1 VLCIQETWLQ
11 RSSVKLD
18 IPGYQVYEER
28 RAKGIRGGI
37 ALLVRKG
44 IKVIKYVGNEYAQ
57 GVEIQVQGGDTVWV
71 GNVYLPPTES
81 MLKRDK
87 NEEVARELIEDVTG
101 SIPQNSQSVMC
112 GDWNARIGELYPKIG
127 ETCIPRR
134 SLDQRTGSRAPWV
147 IALCEG

>member
-1 VLCIQETWLQ
+1 MLCVQETWLP

-28 RAKGIRGGI
+28 REKGIRGGI

-44 IKVIKYVGNEYAQ
+44 IKVTKYVGNEYAQ
-57 GVEIQVQGGDTVWV
+57 GVGIQVQGGDTIWV

-81 MLKRDK
+81 MLKRGKD
-87 NEEVARELIEDVTG
+87 EEVARELIEDVTG
-101 SIPQNSQSVMC
+101 SIPPNSQSVMC

-127 ETCIPRR
+127 EMCIPRK
-134 SLDQRTGSRAPWV
+134 SLDQRVGSRAPWV